1 MKFLGVISLRKAL
14 PTCLCYVQHMYMS
27 AWVCMYVSMSVFTP
41 VCVCVLMYLCVCMY
55 VCVCVYVCVY
65 VCMRVCMY
73 VCGALGKEGN
83 KTRMRIHL
91 AASVLYVHMYDSH
104 MRLSLHVCCDCM
116 RTLRICRLM
125 ISTNTL
131 HAYV

>member
-1 MKFLGVISLRKAL
+1 MHLR
-14 PTCLCYVQHMYMS
+14 MY
-27 AWVCMYVSMSVFTP
+27 VCMYA
-41 VCVCVLMYLCVCMY
+41 CMYAFACVCMY
-55 VCVCVYVCVY
+55 ACMHARMYICMYVCMHVCMCVYVCVY